1 MNTWIA
7 WVAWLNNNVGII
19 TGAIFA
25 MAVAMS
31 YQLGLN
37 NSDMSNLSEKI
48 DKLELKFDK
57 QVVDHNKLINDQTD
71 KFNNSLQK
79 IEKVIGAD

>member
-1 MNTWIA
+1 MNAWIA
-7 WVAWLNNNVGII
+7 WLNHNVGLI
-19 TGAIFA
+19 TGLIFA

-31 YQLGLN
+31 YQLGLS

-57 QVVDHNKLINDQTD
+57 QVFDHNKLINDQTD
-71 KFNNSLQK
+71 TFTKSLQLM
-79 IEKVIGAD
+79 ENVIAAD

>member
-1 MNTWIA
+1 MNAWIA
-7 WVAWLNNNVGII
+7 WLNHNVGLI
-19 TGAIFA
+19 TGLIFA

-48 DKLELKFDK
+48 DKLESKFDK
-57 QVVDHNKLINDQTD
+57 QVVDQNKLINDQTD
-71 KFNNSLQK
+71 TFSNSLQK

>member
-1 MNTWIA
+1 MNAWIA
-7 WVAWLNNNVGII
+7 WLNHNVGII

-37 NSDMSNLSEKI
+37 NSDMSDLSEKI

-57 QVVDHNKLINDQTD
+57 QAVDHNKLINDQTD
-71 KFNNSLQK
+71 TFSKSLQK
-79 IEKVIGAD
+79 MENVIATD